1 MIRRFQTDDLED
13 VMLIWLNANIEA
25 HHFVDPGF
33 CRNSFDTVKAMIP
46 QAEVYV
52 SYEDGINGFVGII
65 DNYIAG
71 IFVASPVRASGIG
84 SQLLDCAKKTQQ
96 NLCLRV
102 YKQNT
107 AAVSFYLNRGFRID
121 TEQIDLQTSE
131 IEYTM
136 TWNRSKGGA
145 SDADSVHGVR

>member
-33 CRNSFDTVKAMIP
+33 WRNSFDTVKAMIP

-131 IEYTM
+131 YTM

-145 SDADSVHGVR
+145 SDADSVHGIR

>member
-33 CRNSFDTVKAMIP
+33 WRNSFDTVKAMIP

-65 DNYIAG
+65 DNC
-71 IFVASPVRASGIG
+71 S
-84 SQLLDCAKKTQQ
+84 
-96 NLCLRV
+96 
-102 YKQNT
+102 T
-107 AAVSFYLNRGFRID
+107 APKRLNRIYACAFINRTQPQCRFTL
-121 TEQIDLQTSE
+121 TEDSGLIR
-131 IEYTM
+131 
-136 TWNRSKGGA
+136 NRLTCK
-145 SDADSVHGVR
+145 HQK